1 MLFSNESNQSI
12 TLKYNLLKHFFI
24 YWQAQMAGLS
34 GPVEIESSTL
44 IVLLVN
50 QRHKVQDIRY
60 LNFIE
65 SLILHLIK
73 VKFIIII
80 VFIITYIFLVNVM
93 QYLNL
98 V

>member
-1 MLFSNESNQSI
+1 MQYIDRLRW
-12 TLKYNLLKHFFI
+12 L
-24 YWQAQMAGLS
+24 GVS
-34 GPVEIESSTL
+34 GPVEIESSTP
-44 IVLLVN
+44 IILLVN

-60 LNFIE
+60 LNFTE

>member
-1 MLFSNESNQSI
+1 MD
-12 TLKYNLLKHFFI
+12 
-24 YWQAQMAGLS
+24 GVS
-34 GPVEIESSTL
+34 GPVEIESSTP
-44 IVLLVN
+44 IILLVN

-73 VKFIIII
+73 VKCIIII